1 MGWSGQSSFTL
12 SSVFPIKLEPT
23 HFLLSVL
30 LWLEGVIV
38 ENAKN
43 RNWLWHNTQPWLS
56 TKPISRASAFFLND
70 LQLFLSY
77 LLLFLPPLKN
87 QKQKFDQHR
96 IIFFPNYPGNEDEDG
111 CLILCEEPL
120 LLSMVN
126 TPRGPFNLTSL
137 SLSLCLQV
145 SHNWMVHHC
154 SSHISMS
161 L

>member
-1 MGWSGQSSFTL
+1 MSCFDKFKKCFCLSSFIWFGSSFTL
-12 SSVFPIKLEPT
+12 YWFVPHFPCDKIY
-23 HFLLSVL
+23 LLVNISYD
-30 LWLEGVIV
+30 I
-38 ENAKN
+38 
-43 RNWLWHNTQPWLS
+43 LS

-96 IIFFPNYPGNEDEDG
+96 IIYFPNYPGNEDEAG
-111 CLILCEEPL
+111 CLILCEQPL

-145 SHNWMVHHC
+145 SHNWMIHHC
-154 SSHISMS
+154 SSHISVS